1 MEVVTR
7 DDPEEEYGI
16 LPGDANR
23 TAMGKIVA
31 MDNQHTGPV
40 LRSFGKEFKFMIVE
54 KGDLGGADQSVQ
66 GPGLAHVMD
75 WYKDPDSKDQICF
88 VEEGVEYMRF
98 HPETRTIRYSESAT
112 EASSKVEER
121 LDQLLEG
128 ALCIGKGFF

>member
-23 TAMGKIVA
+23 TAVGKIVA

-40 LRSFGKEFKFMIVE
+40 LRSFGKEFEFMIVE

-66 GPGLAHVMD
+66 GPALAHVMD
-75 WYKDPDSKDQICF
+75 WYQDPGSTDQICYA
-88 VEEGVEYMRF
+88 EEGVEYMRF
-98 HPETRTIRYSESAT
+98 HPEMQTITYPESAT
-112 EASSKVEER
+112 KVS
-121 LDQLLEG
+121 L
-128 ALCIGKGFF
+128 KV